1 MKDSKGATAL
11 HFAAISCL
19 IKNVQALIKLG
30 ADPNCVDQEG
40 NSPIHLCMET
50 LFEEEANFEKVK
62 NIVKELIFSGADR
75 NLKNDS
81 GLTPLDLL
89 EQLKPDLES
98 DDYSKLKYIL
108 TPPQGNRYLRMTRPI
123 EKVDR
128 GAGC

>member
-1 MKDSKGATAL
+1 
-11 HFAAISCL
+11 
-19 IKNVQALIKLG
+19 
-30 ADPNCVDQEG
+30 
-40 NSPIHLCMET
+40 MET
-50 LFEEEANFEKVK
+50 LFEEEENFEKVK